1 MTNASDKKRADTAS
15 KVITAS
21 PQTIY
26 QSFMDPKALISW
38 LPPEGMKG
46 RIDMF
51 DPREGGAYQ
60 ISLVYI
66 TPDRSKSGKTS
77 EDTDVVRG
85 TFLKLEEGKRIVQLI
100 TFESDDPAFAGEMT
114 MTWNLD
120 AVPEGTNVTIVC
132 ENVPE
137 GIRQEDHDKGLR
149 STLENLATYLQ
160 NPKVN
165 PSF

>member
-1 MTNASDKKRADTAS
+1 MTNASDKKRTDTAS
-15 KVITAS
+15 KVILAS

-26 QSFMDPKALISW
+26 QAFMDPKALISW
-38 LPPEGMKG
+38 LPPDGMKG
-46 RIDMF
+46 RVDFF

-66 TPDRSKSGKTS
+66 THDRSQPGKTS

-85 TFLKLEEGKRIVQLI
+85 TFLKLEEGKRIVQQI
-100 TFESDDPAFAGEMT
+100 TFESEDPAFAGEMI

-120 AVPEGTNVTIVC
+120 TVPEGTKVTIVC

-137 GIRQEDHDKGLR
+137 GIRPEDHDVGLR
-149 STLENLATYLQ
+149 STLNNLAAYVQSLI
-160 NPKVN
+160 
-165 PSF
+165 